1 MKRWIAML
9 LTVCMLFSLC
19 PVGAFAES
27 ATDGTEPAQT
37 VQTEQGATGAT
48 KGTAA
53 PAEGAPKEN
62 ADANNAENGNAAANN
77 GTGNAENKENATGA
91 TNEEPKAETKTC
103 SCKDLCD
110 MLHPNAGCEVCANSN
125 DVGTCCKGSV
135 AKLDAVDPQPAA
147 EEEELVCTTCTTKCT
162 DGHVNDSCEACK
174 ADPSKCRIVEDNQAL
189 VDTYE
194 FYVEGIRQDAWTQSL
209 EEGQTLNVPGNPS
222 KDGAVFQGWYR
233 LDGENKIPVVSGAV
247 SDVSGKT
254 VRVDAVFAE
263 FSYVLFMSRD
273 GSAVVHTV
281 QGSSGNTVSD
291 ADLDTAAE
299 MVNLSLGPTEAVV
312 GWSSTLGGE
321 AGAVAFAAGTVK
333 VYPVITTGYWVIF
346 DSKGGN
352 YVAPVFAQDGQTVTL
367 PTATRPGYTFDG
379 WYQGEQPV
387 TQVNA
392 AANLEAH
399 WIAAK
404 NTKYTVIHWQE
415 NANDDEYSF
424 KESEPKTGTTG
435 EKTDA
440 KAKSYEG
447 FTAQTVTQQTIA
459 GDGSTIVN
467 VYYKRNVYTI
477 TFYLDDPYYSCG
489 KEAHT
494 HSDWCYLWGCGKE
507 EHTHSTACGYVSQ
520 ITITAKHGANISDQW
535 PTVAGSNSWR
545 TTKNGSICQSNI
557 DVMPVGGGSY
567 YGPRRASGSET
578 AYYYV
583 QVLPGET
590 GTVTNGGISYKLH
603 HSDTSPGKGYIV
615 TEEDRY
621 PITGF
626 TYKEGNGLGSN
637 YKNAKFYYTR
647 NSYDIVFINNGTT
660 EKTQSM
666 KFEQSLSGV
675 SYEPTRPAGVPAG
688 YVFDG
693 WYENEV
699 CEGSP
704 FVFDGKTMPAQ
715 NITLYAKWVAPEV
728 TATVYLTVTVGGES
742 RTLSV
747 PYGSSLVEAPGYA
760 ELMQEITA
768 KNNGSAPSAWF
779 SVDANGA
786 KTLFNPDT
794 KLYAPVTL
802 VPHFSGTLETFTVIY
817 EEGDQAG
824 PSDGNLYQSG
834 SYATVLGPI
843 NGNLRFLYWRD
854 KAHNKIYKPGESMK
868 MSGNVILTAEYTE
881 APATV
886 GLTYH
891 SGEVSSTETGIRSNT
906 FTTVKSAADL
916 GFTAPT
922 GYVFAGWSTT
932 EGGAAT
938 YFPRN
943 AVYVPEKGADLY
955 AVWTKRTD
963 LSYTVQY
970 LEKGTG
976 ENVKDPVV
984 YTGQTFSSKISVAQ
998 YREDITGYTWVSTT
1012 PEDTLTIGV
1021 GSNVITLYYKRNTHQ
1036 VSYSYTGTVPTGAPE
1051 AHEASEE
1058 AYGATVTVAP
1068 APTLDGYVFSGWTA
1082 ENVTVD
1088 ANGFFTMPNH
1098 DVTFTGSWSARSD
1111 LSYTV
1116 VYKWNNQVIDTVE
1129 HPGQTFGDEVIV
1141 TPTAPQNYTLKRDES
1156 KHITI
1161 AADESANV
1169 VVFELYKNVTLQA
1182 NSDSVTY
1189 DGKLKSVD
1197 GYTANDLAAEF
1208 EGITAHGEGTNAGRY
1223 DVTFNESPVGKKSV
1237 DDNYIVVGSANGLLI
1252 INKAD
1257 TAVVKITGHH
1267 DTKTYNGSEQ
1277 HVEGYDID
1285 KPADVTVKLKE
1296 GKSAVA
1302 KGTNVGTYQMNL
1314 KAEDFEAA
1322 SENYKEV
1329 RIEVTDGYLVIEQ
1342 ADVAVVKITGHHDTK
1357 TYNGSEQHVEGYD
1370 IDKPADV
1377 TVKLKEGKSA
1387 VAKGTN
1393 VGTYQMG
1400 LKAEDFEAASE
1411 NYKEVKIEVTDG
1423 YLVIDPTEVEITVVI
1438 KGNTNTVT
1446 YAGIEQTVSG
1456 YTVES
1461 IDNTLYAATDFIYTG
1476 TAEASGIDVGSYTM
1490 GLKAEDFKNT
1500 NGNFENVVFEIVE
1513 DGKLTITPAPLTV
1526 TTDSANK
1533 VYDGTALTAPGSITG
1548 LVNDETVTFTVTGSQ
1563 TDVGS
1568 STNTYSIVWGNV
1580 KAANYSLT
1588 EELGTLT
1595 VTAQSITPPVNPDD
1609 PNGYLGVQV
1618 DSPADHVYDG
1628 AEHKWAPTV
1637 TDKDGNALTENEDY
1651 TVTYD
1656 KTDFT
1661 NVTGDIT
1668 VTIQGI
1674 GNYTGTVT
1682 RSYKITPKT
1691 VTITV
1696 NNGRKTVG
1704 QNDPAFTGTVEGLV
1718 DADDLG
1724 TVTYVR
1730 TNNAEAVGTYT
1741 DVLTAQY
1748 TENANYEVLVING
1761 DFTIAAANNPGPGPE
1776 PKPEPE
1782 PEPEPKPEP
1791 QPEPEGTVVEEIVD
1805 EPTPLAMGG
1814 AWALVN
1820 LILTILTVLGS
1831 ILLLIGYIGKKQKER
1846 EDENGNVILN
1856 AEGEAE
1862 TDDIKKKGGWRL
1874 ASIIPAVAA
1883 VIAFIL
1889 TENMRLPMV
1898 LVDKWTLLMVIIAL
1912 VQLLVAYFS
1921 KKKTQEP
1928 EQPEQMVANA

>member
-9 LTVCMLFSLC
+9 LTVCMLISLC

-27 ATDGTEPAQT
+27 AAGGTEPAQT

-53 PAEGAPKEN
+53 PAEGTPKEN
-62 ADANNAENGNAAANN
+62 AEASNAGNGNAATNNGTGNAENKENATGTPKDTAAPAEGTPKENAEASNAGNGNAAANN

-110 MLHPNAGCEVCANSN
+110 MLQPNADCEVCANSN
-125 DVGTCCKGSV
+125 DVGTCCKGNV

-194 FYVEGIRQDAWTQSL
+194 FYVEGVRQDDWTQSL

-222 KDGAVFQGWYR
+222 KEGAVFQGWYR
-233 LDGENKIPVVSGAV
+233 LDGGNKIPVVSGPV
-247 SDVSGKT
+247 SGVSGKT
-254 VRVDAVFAE
+254 VQVNAEFAE

-273 GSAVVHTV
+273 GSAVVHTA
-281 QGSSGNTVSD
+281 QGSSGNAVSD
-291 ADLDTAAE
+291 ADLDTAAK
-299 MVNLSLGPTEAVV
+299 MVKLSLGPTEAVV

-333 VYPVITTGYWVIF
+333 VYPVITTGYWVNF
-346 DSKGGN
+346 DANGGS
-352 YVAPVFAQDGQTVTL
+352 YVAPIFAQNGETVTL
-367 PTATRPGYTFDG
+367 PKATRLGYTFQG
-379 WYQGEQPV
+379 WYNGDTHV
-387 TQVNA
+387 TEVTGTVELKAQWTA
-392 AANLEAH
+392 DS
-399 WIAAK
+399 

-415 NANDDEYSF
+415 NADDVGYSF
-424 KESEPKTGTTG
+424 AESEEKYGNTG
-435 EKTDA
+435 EETIA
-440 KAKSYEG
+440 TAKSYKD
-447 FTAQTVTQQTIA
+447 FTAKEITQVTIS

-477 TFYLDDPYYSCG
+477 TFHLSSPTYSCG
-489 KEAHT
+489 KVKHT
-494 HSDWCYLWGCGKE
+494 HSERNGCYNWRGKLICNKE
-507 EHTHSTACGYVSQ
+507 EHTHSSSCKRITEL
-520 ITITAKHGANISDQW
+520 TITEKYGANISSQW
-535 PTVAGSNSWR
+535 PTV
-545 TTKNGSICQSNI
+545 NGSSNWSVNSNVSAGPWQSNI
-557 DVMPVGGGSY
+557 STMPSGGTDF
-567 YGPRRASGSET
+567 YGPKTGYNTAY

-583 QVLPGET
+583 EALPGT
-590 GTVTNGGISYKLH
+590 TDTKYVLH
-603 HSDTSPGKGYIV
+603 HTDSAVYDNGWLSV
-615 TEEDRY
+615 TDEDKY
-621 PITGF
+621 PIAGF
-626 TYKEGNGLGSN
+626 TYEKGTRNGADYSN
-637 YKNAKFYYTR
+637 AMFYYTR
-647 NSYDIVFINNGTT
+647 NSYNIVFMNNGSTDKT
-660 EKTQSM
+660 ESL
-666 KFEQSLSGV
+666 KFEESLNGKY
-675 SYEPTRPAGVPAG
+675 YEPERPGNIPAG
-688 YVFDG
+688 YEFQG
-693 WYENEV
+693 WYDNEQG
-699 CEGSP
+699 EGNA

-715 NITLYAKWVAPEV
+715 NITLYAKWAAPKV
-728 TATVYLTVTVGGES
+728 TATVYLTVTVGGDS
-742 RTLSV
+742 KTLSV

-768 KNNGSAPSAWF
+768 RNGSAPSAWF

-802 VPHFSGTLETFTVIY
+802 VPHFSGTLETFTVTY
-817 EEGDQAG
+817 VEGDQKG
-824 PSDGNLYQSG
+824 PEDNNSYQSG
-834 SYATVLGPI
+834 SCATVLGPI

-854 KAHNKIYKPGESMK
+854 ATNNKIYKPGESMK
-868 MSGNVILTAEYTE
+868 MSGNVNLIAVYTE

-891 SGEVSSTETGIRSNT
+891 SGENSSTETGIRSNT
-906 FTTVKSAADL
+906 FATVKSAADL

-938 YFPRN
+938 YFPGN
-943 AVYVPEKGADLY
+943 AVYVPEKGAHLY
-955 AVWTKRTD
+955 AVWTERTD

-976 ENVKDPVV
+976 ANVKDPVV
-984 YTGQTFSSKISVAQ
+984 YTGQTFSSKISVAAHK
-998 YREDITGYTWVSTT
+998 EEITGYTFDHAD
-1012 PEDTLTIGV
+1012 PKEELTIGT
-1021 GSNVITLYYKRNTHQ
+1021 GSNVITLYYTRNSFK
-1036 VSYSYTGTVPTGAPE
+1036 VSYEYTGTVPKNAPALPPDSTESVDSQVTAAKAPE
-1051 AHEASEE
+1051 LA
-1058 AYGATVTVAP
+1058 
-1068 APTLDGYVFSGWTA
+1068 GYVFSGWTT
-1082 ENVTVD
+1082 EDVTVD

-1098 DVTFTGSWSARSD
+1098 DVTFTGSWSKRTD

-1116 VYKWNNQVIDTVE
+1116 VYKWNNQVINTVE
-1129 HPGQTFGDEVIV
+1129 HPGQTFGDEVTV

-1156 KHITI
+1156 KRITI

-1169 VVFELYKNVTLQA
+1169 IVFELYKNVTLQA

-1197 GYTANDLAAEF
+1197 GYTANDPAAVF

-1223 DVTFNESPVGKKSV
+1223 DVEFGGNTIGTVSK
-1237 DDNYIVVGSANGLLI
+1237 DDNYIVDECLKGTLVIAPVS
-1252 INKAD
+1252 D
-1257 TAVVKITGHH
+1257 EITVTITEHS
-1267 DTKTYNGSEQ
+1267 KTETYDGKEKT
-1277 HVEGYDID
+1277 VTGYDVSVDNELYKEAYISFSGN
-1285 KPADVTVKLKE
+1285 ATVKGTEVGEYPMELKA
-1296 GKSAVA
+1296 SDFTNTNSDF
-1302 KGTNVGTYQMNL
+1302 TNV
-1314 KAEDFEAA
+1314 KF
-1322 SENYKEV
+1322 V
-1329 RIEVTDGYLVIEQ
+1329 IVDG
-1342 ADVAVVKITGHHDTK
+1342 
-1357 TYNGSEQHVEGYD
+1357 
-1370 IDKPADV
+1370 
-1377 TVKLKEGKSA
+1377 
-1387 VAKGTN
+1387 
-1393 VGTYQMG
+1393 G
-1400 LKAEDFEAASE
+1400 LKVNPS
-1411 NYKEVKIEVTDG
+1411 
-1423 YLVIDPTEVEITVVI
+1423 EVEITVVI

-1526 TTDSANK
+1526 TTDSDSK
-1533 VYDGTALTAPGSITG
+1533 VYDGIALTAPGSITG

-1580 KAANYSLT
+1580 KATNYSLT

-1595 VTAQSITPPVNPDD
+1595 VTAQNITPPENPDD

-1651 TVTYD
+1651 TVAYG

-1682 RSYKITPKT
+1682 RSYKITPRET
-1691 VTITV
+1691 VITV
-1696 NNGRKTVG
+1696 NNGTKTAG
-1704 QNDPAFTGTVEGLV
+1704 QNDPAFTGTVTGLIGEN
-1718 DADDLG
+1718 DLG
-1724 TVTYVR
+1724 VVSYVR

-1741 DVLTAQY
+1741 GVLTALY
-1748 TENANYEVLVING
+1748 TENANYDVRVING
-1761 DFTIAAANNPGPGPE
+1761 TFVITAANNPNPNPPQPNPNPPQPNPNPPQPQPE
-1776 PKPEPE
+1776 PQPEPKPKPEPE
-1782 PEPEPKPEP
+1782 PEP